1 MSRRSSGWQRV
12 RIVDFISRG
21 TAHGRPVH
29 ALSRDSPIVAEARA
43 GLDRG
48 RDRRRRRRRRRRTRA
63 HGGADSR
70 DDDSGEDHPPRFR
83 MIASL

>member
-1 MSRRSSGWQRV
+1 MSRRSSGRQRV

-48 RDRRRRRRRRRRTRA
+48 RDRRRRRRTRA

-70 DDDSGEDHPPRFR
+70 DDDSGEDHPPRFQ
-83 MIASL
+83 MVVSL

>member
-21 TAHGRPVH
+21 TAHGRRVH

-48 RDRRRRRRRRRRTRA
+48 RDRRRRRRTRA
-63 HGGADSR
+63 HDGADPR
-70 DDDSGEDHPPRFR
+70 GDDSGEDHHWVF
-83 MIASL
+83 

>member
-48 RDRRRRRRRRRRTRA
+48 RDRRRRRRTRA
-63 HGGADSR
+63 HDGADSR

-83 MIASL
+83 MVASL

>member
-1 MSRRSSGWQRV
+1 MRRRSSGWQRV
-12 RIVDFISRG
+12 RIVDFISRC
-21 TAHGRPVH
+21 TAHGRPIH

-48 RDRRRRRRRRRRTRA
+48 RDRRRRTRA

-70 DDDSGEDHPPRFR
+70 GDDSGEDHPPHFR
-83 MIASL
+83 IAASL